1 MIDRKLF
8 QKTFSTLHA
17 SPDTLSEVYRAMR
30 EEEHPKSPRRRHT
43 VSKGV
48 LIAAVL
54 AMCITVAGAAGVS
67 IAGLVKANV
76 TPSASITTADLHAF
90 SADSMD
96 SETPIVLDNY
106 GDVLCLPK
114 MERVSTDAKTM
125 WRLVGNYLSTVD
137 ATMEVDGY
145 TIQLN
150 TFLIDE
156 NGTGFLT
163 YTLSNPNGVT
173 FDDNGYGEVYTPLAP
188 WLCIGDPAN
197 HRLMDAK
204 TYLDA
209 AASTDT
215 ALHLVLYFSDFG
227 YWHKGDDLI
236 FAVDSHANG
245 VETTWGGAI
254 SITPR
259 TYLPVTTFT
268 TENGDTVHVSAIG
281 IQIDYIRRIA
291 MSGCRLMEL
300 RVLELTL
307 HMKDGSQYV
316 VESERNNIMNW
327 VVGLGTVDE
336 EHNANGSGYS
346 FNRLVDVD
354 NVESITA
361 QGYGWLSN
369 DNLMI
374 EDDSTS
380 DGVDAADPV
389 EDAYQEEFD
398 NTYTR

>member
-17 SPDTLSEVYRAMR
+17 SPDTLSDVYRAVH
-30 EEEHPKSPRRRHT
+30 EEEKPRKKHHII
-43 VSKGV
+43 SKGL

-54 AMCITVAGAAGVS
+54 AMCITVAGAVGIG
-67 IAGLVKANV
+67 IADLIKAKV
-76 TPSASITTADLHAF
+76 TPAANITVADLHAF
-90 SADSMD
+90 SAESMD
-96 SETPIVLDNY
+96 SETPIVLDND
-106 GDVLCLPK
+106 GNVLSLPQ

-125 WRLVGNYLSTVD
+125 WRLVGSYLSTVD
-137 ATMEVDGY
+137 AVMEVDGY
-145 TIQLN
+145 TIKLN

-163 YTLSNPNGVT
+163 YTLSNPDGVT
-173 FDDNGYGEVYTPLAP
+173 YDDYGYGEVYTPLDP
-188 WLCIGDPAN
+188 WLCIGDPTS
-197 HRLMDAK
+197 HHLMDAK
-204 TYLDA
+204 TYLDT

-215 ALHLVLYFSDFG
+215 ELHLVLYFSDFG

-259 TYLPVTTFT
+259 TYMPVTTFT
-268 TENGDTVHVSAIG
+268 APNGETVEVSALG
-281 IQIDYIRRIA
+281 IRIDYIQRIA
-291 MSGCRLMEL
+291 ISETLLEL

-316 VESERNNIMNW
+316 VESEWDYIMNW

-336 EHNANGSGYS
+336 AHNATGCGYS

-354 NVESITA
+354 NVEFVTA
-361 QGYGWLSN
+361 KGFAWLLNGSLAAGEGTAFDGTSEMVGAYEN
-369 DNLMI
+369 AHI
-374 EDDSTS
+374 DD
-380 DGVDAADPV
+380 
-389 EDAYQEEFD
+389 FD